1 MLSTGHAKVLLG
13 LESKQEQALLA
24 RRIIEEGV
32 SVRASENLIQSLRV
46 KAGKIKT
53 GQSRELSEAESTAIE
68 DIESRLMAFL
78 SSNVS
83 LKHSPKKGKIVIEY
97 SGNDD
102 LQRILERMGLE
113 E

>member
-1 MLSTGHAKVLLG
+1 MAAWAATA
-13 LESKQEQALLA
+13 
-24 RRIIEEGV
+24 V
-32 SVRASENLIQSLRV
+32 S
-46 KAGKIKT
+46 
-53 GQSRELSEAESTAIE
+53 GQSRELSEAESSAIE

-97 SGNDD
+97 AGNDD